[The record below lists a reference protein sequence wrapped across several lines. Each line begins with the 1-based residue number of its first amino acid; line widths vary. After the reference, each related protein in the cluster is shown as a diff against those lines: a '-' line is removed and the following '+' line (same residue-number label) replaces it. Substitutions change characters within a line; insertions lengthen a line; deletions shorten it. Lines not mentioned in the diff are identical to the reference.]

1 MDHAA
6 CSRSPGP
13 RASGVF
19 CPLCYLLELLVGV
32 AHAGCCVPTRPR
44 QVNEFENRTE
54 NDHLSITR
62 ARGSRQRRA
71 PVQFRHGTLC
81 SSHLD
86 LVVLESMCFGTRNTP
101 TRPKTYAM
109 TRPHPSAL
117 STLDLQP
124 GNLDYAYA
132 RRVKRLRR
140 VHARV
145 RSMSRVK
152 RQLAVSKSTWCGRE
166 AHPKGACG
174 GGLSHR
180 VKDVAEEAHK
190 R

>member
-71 PVQFRHGTLC
+71 PVQFRHGTL
-81 SSHLD
+81 LG
-86 LVVLESMCFGTRNTP
+86 GTHATSGHAAVQSVRS
-101 TRPKTYAM
+101 RG
-109 TRPHPSAL
+109 RAL
-117 STLDLQP
+117 KQQ
-124 GNLDYAYA
+124 
-132 RRVKRLRR
+132 
-140 VHARV
+140 RV
-145 RSMSRVK
+145 R
-152 RQLAVSKSTWCGRE
+152 
-166 AHPKGACG
+166 
-174 GGLSHR
+174 GLSFSGVHPAR
-180 VKDVAEEAHK
+180 G
-190 R
+190 